1 MFREKFRAGRASWR
15 GRNNG
20 SLFHRGREGGN
31 CNAQIGSGQ
40 VDGEGK
46 EVVNRCS
53 AHCQELG
60 LVYRSDTLR
69 LVGAPAG
76 VGAVAG

>member
-1 MFREKFRAGRASWR
+1 MGVFFIEGEK
-15 GRNNG
+15 
-20 SLFHRGREGGN
+20 GGN
-31 CNAQIGSGQ
+31 RNAQIGSGQ